1 MSFKPEILLS
11 LGGYCCD
18 LTGKP
23 RPGDKDPPPV
33 GLTLIPLLL
42 VGNTTG
48 CLAQFRWFY
57 VEGVLLYRFAMSTD
71 AS

>member
-48 CLAQFRWFY
+48 CLAQFR
-57 VEGVLLYRFAMSTD
+57 
-71 AS
+71 